1 LSILLS
7 YLAASTLQYSVVP
20 DRIREENGDT
30 WSPPFRDAA
39 DVVIDRILDPA
50 TIEPIEGYT
59 NEELKRL
66 NLEQKLLSETH
77 EDFAAM
83 RTKDKTVVDKS
94 KAQKTQAQLEQEFV
108 DRAITKI
115 SPVCEG
121 KDPGA
126 WGFSGSKMK
135 NK

>member
-1 LSILLS
+1 
-7 YLAASTLQYSVVP
+7 VVP

-30 WSPPFRDAA
+30 WSPPYRDAA

-59 NEELKRL
+59 YEELKRL

-94 KAQKTQAQLEQEFV
+94 KAQKTQLELEQEFV

-115 SPVCEG
+115 STVCETNN
-121 KDPGA
+121 PNA
-126 WGFSGSKMK
+126 WGFSGSKTK
-135 NK
+135 NA